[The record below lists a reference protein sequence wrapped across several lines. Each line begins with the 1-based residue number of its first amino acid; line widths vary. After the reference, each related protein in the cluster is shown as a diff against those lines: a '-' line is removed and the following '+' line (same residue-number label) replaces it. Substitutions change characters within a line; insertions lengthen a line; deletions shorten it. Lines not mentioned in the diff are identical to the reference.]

1 MKRTGIVGKILTL
14 ALTAVM
20 GFCGVSCAQN
30 KTNDKTTK
38 TNEAKTT
45 NTNNKDTTM
54 KDKKTLVAFFSRAD
68 ENYNVGYIKKG
79 NTQKI
84 AEVIAAETGADT
96 FHIETVRPY
105 PADYM
110 SCIKQAKQELR
121 DNARPEIKGDV
132 KVEDYDVI
140 FIGYPNW
147 WGEPPMAL
155 YTFIEKHD
163 WKGKTI
169 IPFITHE
176 GSGFGGTDQS
186 VAAACK
192 GATMLNG
199 LAVQGKVAQAGADNT
214 VKRWLK
220 GLGY

>member
-1 MKRTGIVGKILTL
+1 MKKIITMAMAAFVGL
-14 ALTAVM
+14 
-20 GFCGVSCAQN
+20 CNVSCAQN
-30 KTNDKTTK
+30 KND
-38 TNEAKTT
+38 NETT
-45 NTNNKDTTM
+45 NQENM
-54 KDKKTLVAFFSRAD
+54 KEKKTLVAFFSRAD

-96 FHIETVRPY
+96 FHIETVKPY
-105 PADYM
+105 PAAYNP
-110 SCIKQAKQELR
+110 CIEQAKEELR
-121 DNARPEIKGDV
+121 ANARPAVKGDV

-155 YTFIEKHD
+155 YTFLEKHS
-163 WKGKTI
+163 WQGKTI

-176 GSGFGGTDQS
+176 GSGFGGTDRR
-186 VAAACK
+186 VAAACE
-192 GATMLNG
+192 GATALKG
-199 LAVQGKVAQAGADNT
+199 LAVQGKVAQQGADAT
-214 VKRWLK
+214 VKNWLK